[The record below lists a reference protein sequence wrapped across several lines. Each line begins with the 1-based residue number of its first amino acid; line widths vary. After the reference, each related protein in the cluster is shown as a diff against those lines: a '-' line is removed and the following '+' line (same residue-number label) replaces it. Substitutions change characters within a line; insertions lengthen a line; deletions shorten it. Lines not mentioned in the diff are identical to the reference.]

1 MVVDLATGARLTRSV
16 LLFSG
21 LSFLHVLEVHAADV
35 ERWTCTDKI
44 ASTTWTIVDG
54 RMFAAKGKG
63 YYTVLSD
70 SPTLAVAYHL
80 VKMFDNKTVSLVN
93 ILDKTAKKMI
103 EYDDLTAVIFHGTFY
118 EPYEAKARE
127 ATCVR
132 E

>member
-1 MVVDLATGARLTRSV
+1 MSISAHLNRGKLRMLLKNAGLTRSV

-21 LSFLHVLEVHAADV
+21 LSFLHVLEVQAADV

-70 SPTLAVAYHL
+70 SPTLVA
-80 VKMFDNKTVSLVN
+80 DNKTVSLVN

-103 EYDDLTAVIFHGTFY
+103 EYDGSTESFFTGQ
-118 EPYEAKARE
+118 
-127 ATCVR
+127 ATNLMKLR
-132 E
+132 RP

>member
-1 MVVDLATGARLTRSV
+1 M
-16 LLFSG
+16 
-21 LSFLHVLEVHAADV
+21 LEVQAADV

-63 YYTVLSD
+63 YFTVLSD
-70 SPTLAVAYHL
+70 SPTLVVAYYL
-80 VKMFDNKTVSLVN
+80 YKTSDNKTVSLVN

-103 EYDDLTAVIFHGTFY
+103 KYDDSTAVIFHGTSY
-118 EPYEAKARE
+118 QPYEAEATV

>member
-1 MVVDLATGARLTRSV
+1 MLLKNAGLTRSV

-54 RMFAAKGKG
+54 RMFAAKRKG
-63 YYTVLSD
+63 NYTVLSD
-70 SPTLAVAYHL
+70 SHTLVVAYYL
-80 VKMFDNKTVSLVN
+80 YKTADNKTVSLVN
-93 ILDKTAKKMI
+93 ILDKTAKKI
-103 EYDDLTAVIFHGTFY
+103 EYDDSTAVIFHGTSY
-118 EPYEAKARE
+118 EPYEVEATV